1 MQPILISI
9 NKQQVQIGYQL
20 PDVITQLSLDL
31 NTLIQLQCEQ
41 HEVALIKAWL
51 NDVVDRLDTEYV
63 SYNGTLVKST
73 DLRKF

>member
-1 MQPILISI
+1 MQPILILI
-9 NKQQVQIGYQL
+9 NNQHVQIGCQL

-31 NTLIQLQCEQ
+31 NPFIQLQCEQ

-63 SYNGTLVKST
+63 SYNGTLIKST
-73 DLRKF
+73 ELRKF

>member
-9 NKQQVQIGYQL
+9 NKEQVQISCKL
-20 PDVITQLSLDL
+20 PESITQLSLDL
-31 NTLIQLQCEQ
+31 NPFIQLQCEQ

-51 NDVVDRLDTEYV
+51 NDVVDRLDTDYIL
-63 SYNGTLVKST
+63 YNGTLVKST

>member
-1 MQPILISI
+1 MQPILILI
-9 NKQQVQIGYQL
+9 NNQPVQIGCQL

-31 NTLIQLQCEQ
+31 NPFIQLQCEQ

>member
-1 MQPILISI
+1 MQPILILI
-9 NKQQVQIGYQL
+9 NNQPVQIGCQL

-31 NTLIQLQCEQ
+31 NTFIQLQCEQ
-41 HEVALIKAWL
+41 HEVVLIKAWL

-63 SYNGTLVKST
+63 SYNGTLIKST

>member
-1 MQPILISI
+1 MQPILILI
-9 NKQQVQIGYQL
+9 NNQPVQIGCQL

-31 NTLIQLQCEQ
+31 NPFIQLQCEQ
-41 HEVALIKAWL
+41 HQIAPIKAWL

-63 SYNGTLVKST
+63 AYNGTLVKST